1 MAVGAF
7 LREMVLATEEHPLDK
22 VKRGGPGLLLR
33 GMCMGTADVIPGVSG
48 GTVALIMGIYDELVG
63 TIASIDGRVLQ
74 ALLRGRVI
82 EVLRLVNAGFL
93 VPILAGIV
101 VAIATFAKL
110 ITYLLAAYPQPVW
123 GFFTGLILASALYVA
138 RQIERGYGVKLPV
151 FIALGTAFGYGI
163 TVLVPVETGT
173 ESYKFILAGLI
184 AICAMILP
192 GISGSFLLVIMGK
205 YQQVFSA
212 VHERDWQVI
221 ALFGLGAVTG
231 ILIFSRLLKRLLARY
246 HSATMAFLVGLM
258 LGSLRKVWP
267 FRTVL
272 EERVVGSKTLVLRD
286 ECIWPS
292 EFSGEVW
299 LSFALMGAG
308 AVLVLVLEQ
317 IGQRDR
323 V

>member
-22 VKRGGPGLLLR
+22 AKRRGPGLLLR

-110 ITYLLAAYPQPVW
+110 ITYLLAAHPKPVW

-138 RQIERGYGVKLPV
+138 RQIKRGYGVKLPV

-221 ALFGLGAVTG
+221 ALFGVGAVTG